1 MSPPVFTTAE
11 PVPLASDHVSYVQW
25 IAFGEHCGPVRS
37 DVAPVDTMS
46 ALFFSRAIW
55 LTASTTEE
63 VGTSTMT
70 STLSASNHC
79 RAICEPTSGL
89 F

>member
-1 MSPPVFTTAE
+1 MA
-11 PVPLASDHVSYVQW
+11 L
-25 IAFGEHCGPVRS
+25 GEHAGPVRS
-37 DVAPVDTMS
+37 EVAPVETMR

-55 LTASTTEE
+55 FTARTTEE

-70 STLSASNHC
+70 STLSASNHW
-79 RAICEPTSGL
+79 RAMPEPTSGL